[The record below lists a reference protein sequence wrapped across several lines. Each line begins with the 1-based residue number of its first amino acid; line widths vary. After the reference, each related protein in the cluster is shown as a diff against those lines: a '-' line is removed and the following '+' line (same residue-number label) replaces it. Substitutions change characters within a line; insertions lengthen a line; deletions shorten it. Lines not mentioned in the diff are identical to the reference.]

1 MDERSDMKA
10 LYDELDNYEQKGIPI
25 LLEGRRSSPLQ
36 IVNAYM
42 LKESGCYMRDVIFNP
57 DGFIREITFYE
68 VDEEESNKDKKST
81 DTDE

>member
-10 LYDELDNYEQKGIPI
+10 LYDELDHYEQKGIPI

-42 LKESGCYMRDVIFNP
+42 LKESGCYMRDIVLNSN
-57 DGFIREITFYE
+57 GFIREITFYE
-68 VDEEESNKDKKST
+68 VDDEKSNNYPKPI
-81 DTDE
+81 DTVV

>member
-1 MDERSDMKA
+1 MDESSDMKA

-42 LKESGCYMRDVIFNP
+42 LKESGCYMRDIVLNP
-57 DGFIREITFYE
+57 NGYIREITFYE
-68 VDEEESNKDKKST
+68 VDDERSNNYPKST
-81 DTDE
+81 DTEE